1 MRTRNMARWT
11 LALAAVILLAAALES
26 PAPSDPG
33 CPSCGRV
40 VPTVS
45 PKIFWLMFGR

>member
-1 MRTRNMARWT
+1 MRMRNIARWT

-26 PAPSDPG
+26 PAPPETG
-33 CPSCGRV
+33 CPTCGRV
-40 VPTVS
+40 VPAVS